1 MTEIINV
8 GAIILI
14 WMVFAAWLVKATR
27 VTLQS
32 PRFKLAEVTMTPG
45 YYWLVGGRFR
55 KPFLAR
61 MGLGYERGH
70 PYIWASVPGATRPT
84 DWVASELEAEGT
96 RFWGPVPMPKEVRDQ
111 DYRNAAVDLN
121 A

>member
-1 MTEIINV
+1 MTETTIT
-8 GAIILI
+8 ALI
-14 WMVFAAWLVKATR
+14 ATTIGVVCGLLLPHLPPR
-27 VTLQS
+27 T
-32 PRFKLAEVTMTPG
+32 PRFKRVEVTMPPG

-96 RFWGPVPMPKEVRDQ
+96 RFWGPVPMPKEVREQ
-111 DYRNAAVDLN
+111 DCRNAAVDLN

>member
-8 GAIILI
+8 GAIILL
-14 WMVFAAWLVKATR
+14 WLVVAALLVKAIRAT
-27 VTLQS
+27 THF
-32 PRFKLAEVTMTPG
+32 PRFKRVEVTMPPG

-96 RFWGPVPMPKEVRDQ
+96 RFWGPVPMPKEVREQ
-111 DYRNAAVDLN
+111 DCRNAAVDLN